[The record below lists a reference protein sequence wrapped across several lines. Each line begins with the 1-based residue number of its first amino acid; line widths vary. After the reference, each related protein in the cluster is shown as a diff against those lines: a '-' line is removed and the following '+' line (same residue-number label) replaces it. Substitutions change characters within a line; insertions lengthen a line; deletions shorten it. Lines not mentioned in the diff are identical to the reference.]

1 MKKNYL
7 KTEINL
13 MEKNK
18 AVKKA
23 REEYHSFMRVRELKD
38 INSSY
43 NLTSIMLRLEG
54 NLASAVID
62 EKSARMALLK

>member
-1 MKKNYL
+1 MNH
-7 KTEINL
+7 TEIHL
-13 MEKNK
+13 IEKNK

-23 REEYHSFMRVRELKD
+23 REEYHSFMRVRELED

-43 NLTSIMLRLEG
+43 ILTSIMLRLEG